1 MTPDKQAAPS
11 EWVERGVELADEAAR
26 WAYKAGDH
34 GNSALL
40 ERRDA
45 ELASLRA
52 HLESREAEFQLLE
65 KDIAEFREAIAI
77 ANERMDQQEALV
89 KQLAEA
95 LERISSQCKPYPDGW
110 PRDLT
115 LADFGGNADDHARHV
130 ETVSAAAV
138 GDIARAALAAYQ
150 EKT

>member
-11 EWVERGVELADEAAR
+11 EWVELGVELADEAAR

-34 GNSALL
+34 GDRALL

-45 ELASLRA
+45 ELAALRA
-52 HLESREAEFQLLE
+52 HLEAKEREHLATNALLE
-65 KDIAEFREAIAI
+65 KERESRKEAQMENVRLKDHLARHGIEAR
-77 ANERMDQQEALV
+77 AVLAKRDALV

-95 LERISSQCKPYPDGW
+95 LKYARRMVKPSECD
-110 PRDLT
+110 
-115 LADFGGNADDHARHV
+115 
-130 ETVSAAAV
+130 SAYI
-138 GDIARAALAAYQ
+138 DAALAAYQ

>member
-1 MTPDKQAAPS
+1 MSTPDKQAAPS
-11 EWVERGVELADEAAR
+11 EWVERMVVLADDAAR

-34 GNSALL
+34 GDSALL
-40 ERRDA
+40 QWRDA
-45 ELASLRA
+45 DLAALRA
-52 HLESREAEFQLLE
+52 HLESR
-65 KDIAEFREAIAI
+65 
-77 ANERMDQQEALV
+77 EALV

-95 LERISSQCKPYPDGW
+95 LERISSQCKPYPNGW
-110 PRDLT
+110 PRDLS

-130 ETVSAAAV
+130 EAVSAAAV

>member
-11 EWVERGVELADEAAR
+11 EWVELGVELADEAAR

-45 ELASLRA
+45 ELAALRA
-52 HLESREAEFQLLE
+52 HLECQEREHLAT
-65 KDIAEFREAIAI
+65 K
-77 ANERMDQQEALV
+77 ALV
-89 KQLAEA
+89 RQLAEA
-95 LERISSQCKPYPDGW
+95 LEELHYAHTDK
-110 PRDLT
+110 
-115 LADFGGNADDHARHV
+115 ADAM
-130 ETVSAAAV
+130 T
-138 GDIARAALAAYQ
+138 RAALAAYQ